1 MGAESDFSAR
11 MRALTGHTGKI
22 LSESVQVVLII
33 AGKFWEFLQTN
44 PNLAIGVA
52 MGMALGALVGL
63 VPLLGPLLSPILT
76 PLFILVGAVAG
87 YRVDRSEQGE
97 LPAEGIT
104 GLLGDGLVILKEIFQ
119 LFAGI
124 FQALRGH
131 FAAKPPM
138 TASYQRLTPAE
149 EAAASAS
156 PVPPRLTST
165 TGTSPPAE

>member
-1 MGAESDFSAR
+1 MGADNDFSAR
-11 MRALTGHTGKI
+11 MRALTGHIGKI
-22 LSESVQVVLII
+22 LGESVQVVLII
-33 AGKFWEFLQTN
+33 LGKFWEFVQTN

-104 GLLGDGLVILKEIFQ
+104 GLLGDGLVIFKEIFQ

-138 TASYQRLTPAE
+138 TATYQRLTPSEAE
-149 EAAASAS
+149 VAQS
-156 PVPPRLTST
+156 PRGPARLPSNNP
-165 TGTSPPAE
+165 PPAD

>member
-1 MGAESDFSAR
+1 MGDESDFSAR
-11 MRALTGHTGKI
+11 MRALTGHIGKI

-33 AGKFWEFLQTN
+33 GAKLWEFVQTN

-52 MGMALGALVGL
+52 MGMALGALVGV
-63 VPLLGPLLSPILT
+63 VPLLGPFLAPILA

-97 LPAEGIT
+97 LPEEGIS
-104 GLLGDGLVILKEIFQ
+104 GLLGDGLVIFKEIFQ

-131 FAAKPPM
+131 FATKPPM
-138 TASYQRLTPAE
+138 TATYQRLVPGETAE
-149 EAAASAS
+149 PQS
-156 PVPPRLTST
+156 PREPPRL
-165 TGTSPPAE
+165 PPASGTPPRE